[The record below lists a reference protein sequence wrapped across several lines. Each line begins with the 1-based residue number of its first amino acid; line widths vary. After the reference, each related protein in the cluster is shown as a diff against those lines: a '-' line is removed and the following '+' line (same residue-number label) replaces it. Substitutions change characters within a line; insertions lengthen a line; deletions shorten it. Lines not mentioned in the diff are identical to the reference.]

1 MEQFKEGLG
10 VWLGRWFAQ
19 VAPTTK
25 AMQEYIARPAAH
37 AMAFVPGRMID
48 AAEDM
53 LTLWGRNQQGAGP
66 TQPPKLPVVLVAVA
80 NDVMPTSAARNKEI
94 SAPVHVVIPGDD
106 KERVFQLRTMTS
118 DYRVQLVFVAHDG
131 ATATSLVKQFVS
143 WISHPS
149 HRTVDVTWKYA
160 GLPSIWP
167 AQLESPEVAG
177 SNIQTGQKNI
187 VMLAV
192 DLTFCATEPLYR
204 AVGEG
209 EVFRDAQGLLQQQKS
224 GITGLEGNQP
234 GRDAQADSF
243 TLVEKIDRRQWVP
256 EGGVEVTITQ
266 RRHEEF
272 LGDE

>member
-10 VWLGRWFAQ
+10 VWLGQWFAQ

-53 LTLWGRNQQGAGP
+53 LTLWGRNQPGAGP

-80 NDVMPTSAARNKEI
+80 NDVTPTALARNKAI
-94 SAPVHVVIPGDD
+94 SAPVHVVMPGDA

-131 ATATSLVKQFVS
+131 DTATSLVKQFVS
-143 WISHPS
+143 WIDHPS
-149 HRTVDVTWKYA
+149 RRVVETTWKFA
-160 GLPSIWP
+160 DLQSWWP
-167 AQLESPEVAG
+167 AQLETPDVMG
-177 SNIQTGQKNI
+177 SSIQTGQKNI

-192 DLTFCATEPLYR
+192 DLNFCATEPLYR
-204 AVGEG
+204 AVGAG
-209 EVFRDAQGLLQQQKS
+209 EVFRDAMGNAQHQQD

-234 GRDAQADSF
+234 GRNVQAEGF
-243 TLVEKIDRRQWVP
+243 TVVERATARHWVP
-256 EGGVEVTITQ
+256 GQTGDQTLA
-266 RRHEEF
+266 RHPKGEH
-272 LGDE
+272 DE